1 MDAKICDLQRKEIVN
16 VTDGTK
22 LGFVDDV
29 TIDTENA
36 RVKSLVVYGKLR
48 LFGIL
53 GRRPD
58 LTVPWESIDVIG
70 EDAILVKVEDLPKEA
85 VRRSKW
91 AEFWNG

>member
-48 LFGIL
+48 FFGIL

-70 EDAILVKVEDLPKEA
+70 EDAILVKVEELPKEA

>member
-48 LFGIL
+48 LSG
-53 GRRPD
+53 
-58 LTVPWESIDVIG
+58 S
-70 EDAILVKVEDLPKEA
+70 
-85 VRRSKW
+85 
-91 AEFWNG
+91 

>member
-1 MDAKICDLQRKEIVN
+1 MVCKRRHTGFPFGIGCTGGGGFDGRKDLRSAA
-16 VTDGTK
+16 
-22 LGFVDDV
+22 
-29 TIDTENA
+29 ENA

-70 EDAILVKVEDLPKEA
+70 EDAILVKVEELPKEA

>member
-36 RVKSLVVYGKLR
+36 RVKSLVVFRDLR
-48 LFGIL
+48 TAAGSD
-53 GRRPD
+53 GA
-58 LTVPWESIDVIG
+58 VG
-70 EDAILVKVEDLPKEA
+70 EH
-85 VRRSKW
+85 
-91 AEFWNG
+91 